1 MNRQSLN
8 LVGLFALGGWITAQ
22 AQLPGVIQQVDS
34 VQQREQLQSA
44 ASLMIVSNAAPEFY
58 PGETSDVGP
67 QTVVQY
73 PRHTHFEASV
83 DEQYFYCDN
92 VFLAHS
98 GRQSSDILVSTLNFA
113 FTPSPVVFAGG
124 TLSPRI
130 GYQHQW
136 FNYGLTGD
144 QTDTV
149 FDYQTFRSG
158 EVAISKFDF
167 NSAMPFID
175 ATWKRGDWTAT
186 FGVDARWL
194 LDSTTFN
201 EFYHEFV
208 PNWSVGRTFL
218 LSGKASVYVGY
229 QGDYR
234 FSWSFHPPFHY
245 NDQFNDRTD
254 QGVLVAGTWWLCDH
268 AALQPY
274 YRFQYSCYS
283 TVKRHDR
290 LHSVG
295 VTLLMPVTPNII
307 LRGFVGYDNMNTDG
321 FFSQNYEN
329 LNAGGGLNLS
339 VRF

>member
-1 MNRQSLN
+1 MKSFNFA
-8 LVGLFALGGWITAQ
+8 GLLIVCGWVTAQ
-22 AQLPGVIQQVDS
+22 AQLPGVLQQVDS
-34 VQQREQLQSA
+34 VQQRQQLQRA
-44 ASLMIVSNAAPEFY
+44 ADLMTVSNAAPEFY

-73 PRHTHFEASV
+73 PRHTHFEASM

-98 GRQSSDILVSTLNFA
+98 ARQSSDILVSTLNFA
-113 FTPSPVVFAGG
+113 FTPTPVTFAGG
-124 TLSPRI
+124 TLSPRL

-136 FNYGLTGD
+136 FNYGLTGN
-144 QTDTV
+144 QVDTI
-149 FDYQTFRSG
+149 FDYKNNQPG
-158 EVAISKFDF
+158 EVAISHFDF
-167 NSAMPFID
+167 NSAMPFAD

-186 FGVDARWL
+186 LGVDARWL
-194 LDSTTFN
+194 LDSTTYN

-208 PNWSVGRTFL
+208 PNWSFGRTFHL
-218 LSGKASVYVGY
+218 CDKTSVYVGY

-234 FSWSFHPPFHY
+234 FTWSYHPPPTR
-245 NDQFNDRTD
+245 NDEFNDRTD
-254 QGVLVAGTWWLCDH
+254 QGVLVVGTWWLCDH

-274 YRFQYSCYS
+274 YRFQYTCYS
-283 TVKRHDR
+283 AVKRHDR

-329 LNAGGGLNLS
+329 LNAGAGLNLA